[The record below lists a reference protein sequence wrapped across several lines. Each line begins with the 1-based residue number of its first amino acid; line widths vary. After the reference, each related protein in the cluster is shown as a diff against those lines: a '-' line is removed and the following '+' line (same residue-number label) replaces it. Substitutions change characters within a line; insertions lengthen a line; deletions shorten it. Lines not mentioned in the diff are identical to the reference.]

1 MVIMGKFLKNFGLG
15 LVYVIFFPVLLAMIA
30 IMGVYGFIVCA
41 TQFFKGTIR
50 FFKGL
55 EPFPPFSEDLIVERV
70 KEMQIGLQTT
80 PQQNAPTP
88 AGPSTVYVQQNY
100 YQNAPHSPE
109 GQQPSP
115 QTPIET
121 TGFYNTPANPP
132 INPMLH
138 TQTPPTLDTV
148 DKERMTPSIEQKK
161 PDSTAP
167 AAYIDISK
175 DDNGK
180 DN

>member
-100 YQNAPHSPE
+100 YQSHHPEAPQGQNPIDAAAFFNNPDKALPNSP
-109 GQQPSP
+109 
-115 QTPIET
+115 
-121 TGFYNTPANPP
+121 A
-132 INPMLH
+132 
-138 TQTPPTLDTV
+138 
-148 DKERMTPSIEQKK
+148 PSITQEPSAGEAPQRLQGAAPEIAQQKR
-161 PDSTAP
+161 AE
-167 AAYIDISK
+167 AAVIDISVQ
-175 DDNGK
+175 DDKKEG
-180 DN
+180 